1 MKIRTGFVSNSS
13 SSSFII
19 AGNKGE
25 KCPCCHRE
33 DSKISECIEYLESFS
48 HRGSETEIDAHGK
61 EEIITYI
68 KENYGSFYENEW
80 LTDKIESI
88 NKIAEENDYIYL
100 ITLDYSDEEY
110 VLSFFEKNIT
120 IEEF

>member
-25 KCPCCHRE
+25 KCPCCHQCNNKLS
-33 DSKISECIEYLESFS
+33 DCIKLLESLS
-48 HRGSETEIDAHGK
+48 YNGSETEIDAHGK
-61 EEIITYI
+61 EEIISYI
-68 KENYGSFYENEW
+68 KENYGPYYENEW
-80 LTDKIESI
+80 LTDKIESV

-100 ITLDYSDEEY
+100 ITLDYSAEE
-110 VLSFFEKNIT
+110 LILTLFEKNLT